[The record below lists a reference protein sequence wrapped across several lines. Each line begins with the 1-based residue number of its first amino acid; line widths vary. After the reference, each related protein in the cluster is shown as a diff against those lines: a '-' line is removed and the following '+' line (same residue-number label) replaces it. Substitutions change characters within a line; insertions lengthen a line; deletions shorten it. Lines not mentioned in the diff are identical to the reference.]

1 MPALLEAWP
10 GSPTSIGQNAGQ
22 DNGSDA
28 QPAWTGLFLQHRR
41 RLFCRLSPIRCPFSI
56 LFSDYYQTHGG
67 WGRIGS
73 DLTFLGFDS

>member
-28 QPAWTGLFLQHRR
+28 RPARMGLFFTTSPAIILPVEPNP
-41 RLFCRLSPIRCPFSI
+41 LSS
-56 LFSDYYQTHGG
+56 
-67 WGRIGS
+67 
-73 DLTFLGFDS
+73 FDSI

>member
-28 QPAWTGLFLQHRR
+28 QPARTGLFFTTSPAIILPVEPNP
-41 RLFCRLSPIRCPFSI
+41 LSI
-56 LFSDYYQTHGG
+56 
-67 WGRIGS
+67 
-73 DLTFLGFDS
+73 FDSI